1 MSGQLRTTLHRRAE
15 QLDTWQADLDAI
27 VRAGD
32 RRIRRRRTVLAC
44 GLAAVIAVAGG
55 VTALVNR
62 DHTPQVRPAGQ
73 DTKPLTYA
81 VGSVIHTG
89 SGTVDVGR
97 KVESMV
103 QTKWGFVFS
112 TPDHQV
118 FSEQDGDVH
127 QIGHVPADGKLFA
140 GDDGWVTAWWDGQ
153 ELQTWPGYAPGDPAT
168 TVDFDRTSPR
178 GPTSGWPSGSPPR
191 IEAVSDGHVWYFD
204 GRDHWISESWP
215 ATTTAV
221 WKDVNPQGS
230 GTVVDAAG
238 DRILVKTDDGM
249 TVTTANLLPEPADQQ
264 TGWEPGGD
272 LTGLT
277 TQVTNLDRG
286 DLAPDGKHWFTDEN
300 DEFAVFDSATGQ
312 RQDPAHPG
320 YAFAAPYQW
329 LDDDTMAVIALK
341 GTSGDDPVSLL
352 TCHVST
358 NDCQV
363 TAPDIGHYG
372 DFAVPVGEVI
382 SGH

>member
-1 MSGQLRTTLHRRAE
+1 MTGQLRTTLHARA
-15 QLDTWQADLDAI
+15 DDLAPWNPDPEALA
-27 VRAGD
+27 RAGD
-32 RRIRRRRTVLAC
+32 RRLRRRRTALAG
-44 GLAAVIAVAGG
+44 GLAGALVIAGAV
-55 VTALVNR
+55 ALVAR
-62 DHTPQVRPAGQ
+62 GDRPSHPQPA
-73 DTKPLTYA
+73 DENARPLTYA

-89 SGTVDVGR
+89 AGQVDVGV

-127 QIGHVPADGKLFA
+127 QIGQIPADGRLVES
-140 GDDGWVTAWWDGQ
+140 DDGWVTAWWDGRVIR
-153 ELQTWPGYAPGDPAT
+153 TWPGYGPGEPGP
-168 TVDFDRTSPR
+168 TVAFDRTSPR

-191 IEAVSDGHVWYFD
+191 LDAVSDGHVWYFD
-204 GRDHWISESWP
+204 GREAYISESWP
-215 ATTTAV
+215 LRTTAL
-221 WKDVNPQGS
+221 WKDTNPPGS

-238 DRILVKTDDGM
+238 DQVLVGVDGGM
-249 TVTTANLLPEPADQQ
+249 AVTTANLLPWPIGDQK
-264 TGWEPGGD
+264 GWKPGGD
-272 LTGLT
+272 LAGLRP
-277 TQVTNLDRG
+277 QVPNVDRG

-329 LDDDTMAVIALK
+329 LGDDTMAVLALK
-341 GTSGDDPVSLL
+341 DTSDSGPISLL

-358 NDCQV
+358 NDCHV
-363 TAPDIGHYG
+363 TASDVGHLSDVTLPTG
-372 DFAVPVGEVI
+372 TG
-382 SGH
+382 